1 MRQASAMLR
10 LAVLVVAAWV
20 LVPAIGLVTRE
31 PGAQEEAPRF
41 SRVARKVLTP
51 KCALHY

>member
-1 MRQASAMLR
+1 MRQLPMMVR
-10 LAVLVVAAWV
+10 LAVLVIAAWV
-20 LVPAIGLVTRE
+20 VVPVIGLVTRE